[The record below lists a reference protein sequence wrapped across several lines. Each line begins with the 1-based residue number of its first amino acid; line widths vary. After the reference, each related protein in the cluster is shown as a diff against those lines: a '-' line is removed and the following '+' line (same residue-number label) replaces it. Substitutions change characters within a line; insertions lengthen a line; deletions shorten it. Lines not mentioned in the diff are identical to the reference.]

1 MCSTI
6 SLFNTYKPVPYYNIL
21 KHTEMKNDYFHKMSR
36 RAMVLCS
43 FFFIG
48 MFIPLSVTAQTTW
61 YTLASGDWNNPDIWT
76 LDPAGAV
83 PVNPSSEYPDDAGDN
98 IVILNGKTVTVPDGV
113 APYDAPLNDLDNLN
127 CGILTVNGQLDL
139 RTSSGH
145 SFTTLKGSGRILMAA
160 DNYPT
165 VGDDSDFVTKGEGE
179 GTCVYYGDT
188 NFNIQSATTFYNLE
202 VNMEVANRVTLRE
215 DYLLNGNLLVKGGT
229 VRIGENSATKYT
241 ITVNG
246 NITVNSGATL
256 TVRTSSSA
264 GTTAS
269 DYHNLICYGNIVNNG
284 TIKLTTQAAPDYGTR
299 LSGAV
304 GAVILTL
311 QGTSN
316 VNFTCNGTTDLYRL
330 VINKG
335 SDQTYRVDL
344 NASAEGNFRLCG
356 CNDENG
362 ASTKGLYLQNGTLK
376 LGGSIFI
383 PTLTEGGSD
392 FEIPG
397 TATLWLSG
405 AGVKVYSTAR
415 TNAETLVGG
424 IQGTGVNTANSGS
437 QSFSVYGKFRISDG
451 TFDSN
456 SHGFVVWNT
465 GNAIILIEGGTVET
479 PGLRS
484 AGASTGKYSY
494 VQTGGT
500 VTMYGDIDSDG
511 IETTS
516 ATFSI
521 KGSDNVFMMSGGILE
536 ILDAN
541 YVTAAARDRAFEVES
556 ADGNY
561 NVTGGTVKFNFP
573 NTTGGNSYY
582 ISSTAP
588 LYNFELDNQ
597 GGSVTNTYLENQE
610 LIILND
616 LTINGNCLLDVTTS
630 NIDMYIGHDFTLATG
645 GSFNSRSNTVFFNEG
660 ANSLVDN
667 TPAITFN
674 DIVLDK
680 DDMITPDTWYEVAFG
695 GVGAVTIGG
704 DLTLTQGEF
713 NVGVLD
719 VSLLGNIDISD
730 GHIISEV
737 GGTPSTGTVIMNGS
751 SQQTMKGKVGKDP
764 SFGAIQLNNTNGIAL
779 LSNVDVESFEFL
791 SNGVVD
797 LGIYNL
803 DITSASYTSGG
814 SWGTARMFATDGR
827 ASNGGLTLPIVVTT
841 GYSDDPVQ
849 FFPIGYLDPGDGDA
863 PYFREVTV
871 YADNDPDDSGNL
883 TVKFNDGNHPTVDD
897 PSGVEDFYWSLKM
910 EGLSSVST
918 NDLRYVF
925 SQDNSLSTGG
935 SRRGMVF
942 QEDNTWFSG
951 NATLINSNRDISFSY
966 GTPLLK
972 EYSWGRNNAFNNVKT
987 LYSKASGSFGDASTW
1002 TESAT
1007 HSGPDAVPQSYYM
1020 YVIGGASGVN
1030 HTVSIDDGSDAS
1042 QVYIKGKS
1050 ETLIAAGD
1058 PPTLEMTTA
1067 AEGPLDL
1074 IFGTGNDLNYI
1085 KGKGR
1090 YLVYQDVDMPT
1101 ADFTEFMDNSEAI
1114 FEYAGAAT
1122 YTLPTSTFYVFFG
1135 FIYIPIAD
1143 ISEYPNIYIS
1153 GTGTKTAGDI
1163 DLLING
1169 DLYVDDAT
1177 FNVSNST
1184 DGDMTIFGDVIVNT
1198 GDFIL
1203 PNGVTRTFDI
1213 EGDISFS
1220 GAGDFRVNTGGS
1232 AREHQINL
1240 EGNVTQGDGNIDLF
1254 ATANANLNFVGT
1266 ESATV
1271 TKSGAGTTDFYKLQ
1285 IVKPSD
1291 KKVQF
1296 SGDFTLNGPT
1306 NLTTKALDLQSGEC
1320 HLDNSGIDIDLST
1333 GGGDFKITSGT
1344 TLRID
1349 NGATVNVSGTT
1360 TGIWLDDALIVDNSG
1375 KVYCNGGS
1383 DNYIEYSVSGN
1394 ASIWVGDAAEL
1405 IVGSQIRRNDVTEE
1419 GILSFT
1425 QAKATSTITIGED
1438 SAPTNN
1444 RGVFEI
1450 TNAGSSFTQTET
1462 GSNITIVRSQSSP
1475 SKAAL
1480 LFDPATASIATGS
1493 GFTIGNASTPAG
1505 QTIGVYAGQNL
1516 MDFTIEGA
1524 NAPTVQAWI
1533 VPITIDG
1540 NLTINTGTFDAN
1552 ALDVTLNGNL
1562 TNSGT
1567 FTANGNTTYFE
1578 GTSDQTITGNTT
1590 FYNLIKQTNA
1600 SALILGASTAVTIDN
1615 DLNLQIGTLSTGDNT
1630 ISVAGDLTNE
1640 IVTSSTGA
1648 SQGILLNGTSIQEI
1662 GGSGSYDVLTI
1673 NNNNGVV
1680 LPTQSGSINFIDR
1693 LRLVDGVFDIG
1704 RNLLVLEENGYV
1716 EDVNPFSTSNM
1727 IQTNLS
1733 FVDAGIEKVF
1743 PVIAASTAFT
1753 YPIGSLG
1760 KYTPVEMDI
1769 SSNGNNTGSIRVK
1782 AANERHISIIDDPA
1796 TPYDDTQNVLQYN
1809 WTLDAEGIEGYSAAV
1824 IMTGDA
1830 GDVLVTAPN
1839 TSADYITARILLGSV
1854 DWNKFTTAEFN
1865 EATTELIFTFSGTD
1879 DLGID
1884 GDYTA
1889 GVSDAIPDQVPAFIT
1904 VADGPWTTT
1913 TTWATYDPDIPS
1925 IGTPGVGVPAG
1936 GPRGSLVYVN
1946 HNLTFPVNFEAA
1958 YRTVVNATGVVDI
1971 ASSIGHRLGDVSG
1984 TGIIKLENGDL
1995 PAGVYNEFFSATGGT
2010 LEYTGSGNYDI
2021 LSQITAV
2028 NNLVLSGTNERRF
2041 PDLDIQLLGD
2051 FTMSGADVVNTN
2063 NRNLSVKG
2071 DIVFSAGTF
2080 DAGTAIDS
2088 KVPTITL
2095 NGSALQLVSGAVD
2108 FTSLGGGALYD
2119 LKINNAS
2126 GADIGNDIEVSDK
2139 LVLTNG
2145 VLNTAAGGSI
2155 TVTNSLA
2162 AAVTGGSDAA
2172 YVQGPLRK
2180 SINNGDNFTFPVGDA
2195 LRYSPVNVATDGTS
2209 GGIWE
2214 AQYFNH
2220 NPGDD
2225 AKDPNSFT
2233 GDVAYVSH
2241 NEYWRIQS
2249 PAAGNAILTLNW
2261 DDLSGVTP
2269 DANFRV
2275 VEWADLATDAWQE
2288 VSINAP
2294 IGDETGG
2301 SVSTSAVMVFNEF
2314 VDGNFFTFGTILV
2327 PAYTWEGDDV
2337 TSPADWFTAAN
2348 WSGGIV
2354 PNAAADV
2361 TIASVANDPEIDNTS
2376 LVQVNDL
2383 TINAGATLTL
2393 LAGARMTVNGNTVT
2407 NDGLIIQNTTT
2418 SPTSFINIG
2427 SVTGNMNIEW
2437 SYPENRYWYIGH
2449 CISNVDI
2456 ANYDALVTGGNAYL
2470 LYQYL
2475 NNAWNEITGGPFI
2488 FDEPLEGFAFA
2499 VRDAGASVSHQ
2510 GTLNVS
2516 DFTGG
2521 NARPLGEGWYLVA
2534 NPYASYLDLESS
2546 GNWEFGGAD
2555 STVYTKTT
2563 VGVERVDAAYNIVEN
2578 VGTNGGTRY
2587 ITTGQSFWVKHTG
2600 SDAFGVALGARVHAT
2615 GSLKSGTSEP
2625 SDVLRLTLSNQY
2637 TKDEIAILF
2646 RESGSLSVHQSDS
2659 KKRLGDNMRIPY
2671 FYSMKNENQLTI
2683 NTLPVLSV
2691 SNVVPL
2697 GYQIGDLNTGD
2708 LTLKASNIEY
2718 FMPDVSVYLEDLET
2732 GNWMDLRSNN
2742 QYTFKTSMQTNNE
2755 RFIIHFEPL
2764 ATGLD
2769 DSVNI
2774 SDQKVKVYSIK
2785 NRVVIRIEPTLVEKE
2800 KSAKIRIYS
2809 LMGEKLLEEIMEENY
2824 LEVNLPAVTASY
2836 IVVVE
2841 LGQKVYH
2848 KKILIH

>member
-1 MCSTI
+1 MRNSYTNGI
-6 SLFNTYKPVPYYNIL
+6 
-21 KHTEMKNDYFHKMSR
+21 SR
-36 RAMVLCS
+36 RVMIVFLLL
-43 FFFIG
+43 FVWILVPVF
-48 MFIPLSVTAQTTW
+48 VNAQTTW
-61 YTLASGDWNNPDIWT
+61 YTLASGDWNDPDIWT

-98 IVILNGKTVTVPDGV
+98 IVILNGKTVTIPDGV
-113 APYDAPLNDLDNLN
+113 APYDAPLNDLDNLD
-127 CGILTVNGQLDL
+127 CGELNIEGQLDL
-139 RTSSGH
+139 RTSQGH
-145 SFTTLKGSGRILMAA
+145 AFTKIKGSGRLLMAA

-165 VGDDSDFVTKGEGE
+165 TPDDSDFVTKGEGE
-179 GTCVYYGDT
+179 GTCVYYGNS

-202 VNMEVANRVTLRE
+202 VDMEVANRVTLRE

-269 DYHNLICYGNIVNNG
+269 DYHNLICYGSIVNNG
-284 TIKLTTQAAPDYGTR
+284 IIKLTTQTAPDYGTR
-299 LSGAV
+299 LNGAV

-311 QGTSN
+311 QGASN

-335 SDQTYRVDL
+335 NDQTYRVDL
-344 NASAEGNFRLCG
+344 NASAEGNFRLYG

-376 LGGSIFI
+376 LGGSVFI

-392 FEIPG
+392 FVIPA

-415 TNAETLVGG
+415 SDAETLVGG
-424 IQGTGVNTANSGS
+424 VQGTGVNTANSGS
-437 QSFSVYGKFRISDG
+437 QSFSVYGKFRLSDG
-451 TFDSN
+451 TFDSK

-465 GNAIILIEGGTVET
+465 GNAIILIEGGTVDT

-484 AGASTGKYSY
+484 AGGSTGKYSY

-500 VTMYGDIDSDG
+500 VTMYGEIDSDG
-511 IETTS
+511 LEDTS

-521 KGSDNVFMMSGGILE
+521 KGSDNVFMMTGGTLE

-597 GGSVTNTYLENQE
+597 GGSVTNTYLENQD

-645 GSFNSRSNTVFFNEG
+645 GSFNARSNTVFFNEG

-667 TPAITFN
+667 TSAISFN
-674 DIVLDK
+674 DIVVDK
-680 DDMITPDTWYEVAFG
+680 DDIITPDTWYEVAFG

-713 NVGVLD
+713 NVGALD
-719 VSLLGNIDISD
+719 VSLQGNIDISD
-730 GHIISEV
+730 GNIISEV
-737 GGTPSTGTVIMNGS
+737 GGTPSTGTIIMNGS

-764 SFGAIQLNNTNGIAL
+764 GFGAIQLNNTNGIAL
-779 LSNVDVESFEFL
+779 LSNVDVESFGFL

-797 LGIYNL
+797 MGIYNL

-814 SWGTARMFATDGR
+814 SWGTTRMFATDGR
-827 ASNGGLTLPIVVTT
+827 ASNGGLTLPIVLTT
-841 GYSDDPVQ
+841 GYTDDPVQ
-849 FFPIGYLDPGDGDA
+849 FFPIGYLDPGDSDA

-871 YADNDPDDSGNL
+871 YADNDPDDSGKL

-910 EGLSSVST
+910 EGLSSVTT

-951 NATLINSNRDISFSY
+951 NAALVNSNRDISFSY

-987 LYSKASGSFGDASTW
+987 LYSKTSGSFGSASTW

-1007 HSGPDAVPQSYYM
+1007 HSGPDATPQGYYM

-1050 ETLIAAGD
+1050 ETLIAAGN

-1074 IFGTGNDLNYI
+1074 VFGTGNDLNYI

-1090 YLVYQDVDMPT
+1090 YLVYEDVNMPT

-1122 YTLPTSTFYVFFG
+1122 YTIPTSTFYVFFG

-1143 ISEYPNIYIS
+1143 ISEYPNLYIS

-1169 DLYVDDAT
+1169 DLYVDDAA

-1213 EGDISFS
+1213 EGNISFS

-1254 ATANANLNFVGT
+1254 ATANGNLNFIGT

-1285 IVKPSD
+1285 IFKPSD

-1320 HLDNSGIDIDLST
+1320 HLDNSGININLST
-1333 GGGDFKITSGT
+1333 GGGDFKILTGT
-1344 TLRID
+1344 TLRVD

-1360 TGIWLDDALIVDNSG
+1360 TGIWLDDALIIDNGG
-1375 KVYCNGGS
+1375 KVYCNSGS

-1394 ASIWVGDAAEL
+1394 ASIWLGDAAEL

-1425 QAKATSTITIGED
+1425 QAKATSAVTIGED
-1438 SAPTNN
+1438 NAPTNN

-1450 TNAGSSFTQTET
+1450 LNAGSAFTQSET
-1462 GSNITIVRSQSSP
+1462 GSNITIVRSQTTP
-1475 SKAAL
+1475 SKASL
-1480 LFDPATASIATGS
+1480 LFDPATSSIAAGS

-1516 MDFTIEGA
+1516 MDLTIEGA

-1540 NLTINTGTFDAN
+1540 NLTITTGVFDAN

-1567 FTANGNTTYFE
+1567 YMANGNTTYFE
-1578 GTSDQTITGNTT
+1578 GAFDQIITGNTT
-1590 FYNLIKQTNA
+1590 FYNLIKQTNP
-1600 SALILGASTAVTIDN
+1600 SALILGAATAVTIDN
-1615 DLNLQIGTLSTGDNT
+1615 DLDLQTGTLSTGDNT

-1673 NNNNGVV
+1673 NNSNGVV

-1704 RNLLVLEENGYV
+1704 RNLLLLEENGYV
-1716 EDVNPFSTSNM
+1716 DDVNPFSPSNM

-1743 PVIAASTAFT
+1743 PVIAAPANFT

-1760 KYTPVEMDI
+1760 KYTPVEMAI

-1782 AANERHISIIDDPA
+1782 AANERHISIIDDPG

-1809 WTLDAEGIEGYSAAV
+1809 WTLDADGIENFSAAV
-1824 IMTGDA
+1824 VMTGDA
-1830 GDVLVTAPN
+1830 GDVLVTPPN
-1839 TSADYITARILLGSV
+1839 TSAEYITARILLGSV
-1854 DWNKFTTAEFN
+1854 DWNKFTVDDFN
-1865 EATTELIFTFSGTD
+1865 EATTELIFRFSGTD
-1879 DLGID
+1879 DIGID

-1889 GVSDAIPDQVPAFIT
+1889 GISDAIPDQVPAFIT
-1904 VADGPWTTT
+1904 VADGAWTTT
-1913 TTWATYDPDIPS
+1913 TTWANYDPDTEVT
-1925 IGTPGVGVPAG
+1925 GDPGVGVPAG
-1936 GPRGSLVYVN
+1936 GPRGSLVYVD
-1946 HNLTFPVNFEAA
+1946 HNLTFPINFEAA

-1984 TGIIKLENGDL
+1984 VGVIKLENGDL
-1995 PAGVYNEFFSATGGT
+1995 PAGVYNEFFSAAGGT
-2010 LEYTGSGNYDI
+2010 LEYTGSGSYDI
-2021 LSQITAV
+2021 LSQITTL
-2028 NNLVLSGTNERRF
+2028 NNLVLSGSNERRF
-2041 PDLDIQLLGD
+2041 PDLDIQLLGN
-2051 FTMSGADVVNTN
+2051 FTISGADVVNTN
-2063 NRNLSVKG
+2063 NRNLLVKG
-2071 DIVFSAGTF
+2071 DIIFSSGTF

-2095 NGSALQLVSGAVD
+2095 NGSSLQSVSGAVD
-2108 FTSLGGGALYD
+2108 FTSAGGGALYD

-2126 GADIGNDIEVSDK
+2126 GADIVNDIEVSDK
-2139 LVLTNG
+2139 LVLTDG

-2162 AAVTGGSDAA
+2162 AAVSGGSDAA
-2172 YVQGPLRK
+2172 YVQGPLSK

-2195 LRYSPVNVATDGTS
+2195 LRYSPVNIATDGTS

-2225 AKDPNSFT
+2225 GKDPDSFT

-2241 NEYWRIQS
+2241 NEYWRLQS
-2249 PAAGNAILTLNW
+2249 PAAGNAIVTLNW
-2261 DDLSGVTP
+2261 DNLSGVTP

-2275 VEWADLATDAWQE
+2275 VDWADLATDAWQE

-2294 IGDETGG
+2294 VGDETAG
-2301 SVSTSAVMVFNEF
+2301 SVTTLSALGFNEF

-2327 PAYTWEGDDV
+2327 PAYTWQGDDGLAP
-2337 TSPADWFTAAN
+2337 TDWFTSEN

-2354 PNAAADV
+2354 PNAASDV
-2361 TIASVANDPEIDNTS
+2361 TIANVANDPEIDNTS

-2383 TINAGATLTL
+2383 TVEASAVLTL
-2393 LAGARMTVNGNTVT
+2393 LEGSGMTVNGNSIT

-2418 SPTSFINIG
+2418 NPTSFINIG
-2427 SVTGNMNIEW
+2427 TVTGNVSVQW
-2437 SYPENRYWYIGH
+2437 SYPDRRYWYIGH
-2449 CISNVDI
+2449 AISNVSI
-2456 ANYDALVTGGNAYL
+2456 ANYDALLGGGNAYV
-2470 LYQYL
+2470 LYEYVGD
-2475 NNAWNEITGGPFI
+2475 AWNNITGVGDGFS
-2488 FDEPLEGFAFA
+2488 DPLKGYSVN
-2499 VRDAGASVSHQ
+2499 VRDPGAIVTHQ
-2510 GTLNVS
+2510 GTLNVL
-2516 DFTGG
+2516 DYTGV
-2521 NARPLGEGWYLVA
+2521 NARTLSDGWQLIA
-2534 NPYASYLDLESS
+2534 NPYPSYLDLESS
-2546 GNWEFGGAD
+2546 GNWEFGSAD

-2563 VGVERVDAAYNIVEN
+2563 VGVERLNATYNIVEN

-2587 ITTGQSFWVKHTG
+2587 IAPGQSFWVKHAG
-2600 SDAFGVALGARVHAT
+2600 IDDFGVALGARVHAT
-2615 GSLKSGTSEP
+2615 GSLKTSVIE
-2625 SDVLRLTLSNQY
+2625 SNDVLRLTLSNQY
-2637 TKDEIAILF
+2637 TSDEIALLF
-2646 RESGSLSVHQSDS
+2646 RKSGSLEKSQSDS
-2659 KKRLGDNMRIPY
+2659 EKRFEDNERIPY
-2671 FYSMKNENQLTI
+2671 LYSLKDNYRLAI
-2683 NTLPVLSV
+2683 NTMPELGEVNS
-2691 SNVVPL
+2691 VPL
-2697 GYQIGDLNTGD
+2697 GFQVGEGGTGEM
-2708 LTLKASNIEY
+2708 TISVGNIDQFLPE
-2718 FMPDVSVYLEDLET
+2718 VSFYLEDVET
-2732 GNWMDLRSNN
+2732 GDWIDLRVAERYS
-2742 QYTFKTSMQTNNE
+2742 FSTSSITNNE
-2755 RFIIHFEPL
+2755 RFVIHFDPI
-2764 ATGLD
+2764 ATGVS
-2769 DSVNI
+2769 DSEKMNN
-2774 SDQKVKVYSIK
+2774 SLVKVYSLDQRAI
-2785 NRVVIRIEPTLVEKE
+2785 VTIENSLLMSTE
-2800 KSAKIRIYS
+2800 SAIVRIYS
-2809 LMGEKLLEEIMEENY
+2809 MMGEKIVERQMDDNQLEIP
-2824 LEVNLPAVTASY
+2824 LPAITAYY
-2836 IVVVE
+2836 IVEVE
-2841 LGQKVYH
+2841 LSDIVYH
-2848 KKILIH
+2848 KKILIR